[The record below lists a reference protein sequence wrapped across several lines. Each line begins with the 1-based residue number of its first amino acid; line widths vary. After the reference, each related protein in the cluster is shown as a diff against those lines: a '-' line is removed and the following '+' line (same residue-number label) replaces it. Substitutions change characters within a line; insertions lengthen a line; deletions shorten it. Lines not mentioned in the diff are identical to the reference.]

1 MAPPKSIG
9 ELWFT
14 ADGLLSISAISYT
27 KWYDKSCLQTM
38 SCCLILWLSRA
49 VPGQMLWW
57 KVCQY
62 RTTAVYTGV
71 LKSQRERVACLRM
84 RIKVPIVLVSSYDVQ
99 QKWSK
104 AWEKVLSCIQSVG
117 KKERVCRTE
126 WHSGKN
132 KIHLFVASSHI
143 RISQNW
149 MMERKWGLC
158 CSSATTDG
166 SHHVCSVQSDSFS
179 TMTHFCIL
187 MKGCWIW
194 QAKFSQSHIMFCK
207 SCWLSIICIET
218 RLPVWQKG

>member
-38 SCCLILWLSRA
+38 SCCSILWLSRA

-104 AWEKVLSCIQSVG
+104 AWEKVLSYIQSVG
-117 KKERVCRTE
+117 KKERLCRTE

-132 KIHLFVASSHI
+132 KIHLICCFFPTSESLKTEWWKGNGGRVAVLLQQMGHI
-143 RISQNW
+143 
-149 MMERKWGLC
+149 M
-158 CSSATTDG
+158 
-166 SHHVCSVQSDSFS
+166 SVQSSLIPSPPWLTSAYLWRGAEFG
-179 TMTHFCIL
+179 
-187 MKGCWIW
+187 K
-194 QAKFSQSHIMFCK
+194 QNSHRVI
-207 SCWLSIICIET
+207 SCFVNLVGS
-218 RLPVWQKG
+218 V